1 MAIGIHL
8 QSNQSKILPED
19 VKKDIQRGT
28 MQKVSV
34 DVSWRVEQARRSRT
48 GPAHRDVGFEHS
60 L

>member
-1 MAIGIHL
+1 ML
-8 QSNQSKILPED
+8 
-19 VKKDIQRGT
+19 
-28 MQKVSV
+28 KVSV